1 MATIKK
7 QYKNRN
13 LKIIVDTKT
22 NRTQKRKK
30 CLKNIKRKY
39 ITHNRDDVY
48 AVYYHDIKTM
58 YYNINFSKGTKLII
72 YK

>member
-1 MATIKK
+1 MTTIKK
-7 QYKNRN
+7 LYKNRN
-13 LKIIVDTKT
+13 LKIIADTKT
-22 NRTQKRKK
+22 NSTQKRKK

-48 AVYYHDIKTM
+48 AVYYNDIKTM
-58 YYNINFSKGTKLII
+58 YYNINFSKETKLII

>member
-1 MATIKK
+1 MVTTYKH
-7 QYKNRN
+7 YKNRN
-13 LKIIVDTKT
+13 LKLIDDTKT
-22 NRTQKRKK
+22 NYKQNRIKK
-30 CLKNIKRKY
+30 LKKIKRKY
-39 ITHNRDDVY
+39 ISHNRIDVY